1 MYLLYYSTKGIS
13 RSDELENVLK
23 TQRHFRSK
31 HQGNCFDGVNIEIME
46 KGSLEQETRTYV
58 FGIGSRIR

>member
-1 MYLLYYSTKGIS
+1 
-13 RSDELENVLK
+13 VLK

-31 HQGNCFDGVNIEIME
+31 HQGNCFDGVNIGDYG
-46 KGSLEQETRTYV
+46 KGEFGNKNTNIR